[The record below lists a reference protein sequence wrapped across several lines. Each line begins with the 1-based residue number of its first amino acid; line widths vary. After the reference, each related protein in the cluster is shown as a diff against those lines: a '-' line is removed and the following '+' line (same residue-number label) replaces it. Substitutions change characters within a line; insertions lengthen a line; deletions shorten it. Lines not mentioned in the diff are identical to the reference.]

1 MNLSAGGQELQPSD
15 VYNSSMATLCSG
27 LTAVKTCG
35 VSARDCRENS
45 RKKKKLM
52 DLGIVPVTAA
62 IKGNS
67 R

>member
-1 MNLSAGGQELQPSD
+1 MDS
-15 VYNSSMATLCSG
+15 
-27 LTAVKTCG
+27 
-35 VSARDCRENS
+35 RENS

-52 DLGIVPVTAA
+52 DLAIVPVTAA